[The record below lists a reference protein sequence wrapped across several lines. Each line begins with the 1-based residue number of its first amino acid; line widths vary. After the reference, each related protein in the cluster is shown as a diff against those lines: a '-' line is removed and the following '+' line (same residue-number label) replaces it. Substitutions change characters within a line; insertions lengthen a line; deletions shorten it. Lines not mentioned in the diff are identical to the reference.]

1 VIAVQSSPRKLMSS
15 VLRREVLLVSAAVA
29 LAFVAYA
36 VLAHL
41 VEDPRI
47 FVDENRYMDAAGSL
61 ADGHGLRTRGQ
72 AYGWSPGYPA
82 ALAPLLALSTGRPD
96 AYFWI
101 KLANA
106 GFFAVTAVPVYLLAR
121 RLLPRIV
128 SGAVILLAFAIPSSV
143 YVGLVL
149 TESLAYFVFSLA
161 VLAFVLAV
169 ERPTEGRQLTALLAV
184 AAAYLVRSQ
193 FAVLYPAYLAALSSS
208 VVSEPAGSRRKR
220 LLALWPSG
228 ISLAIVSVV
237 LSALLASRG
246 ASALGRYD
254 DLWRSYGLGGVVRWL
269 AYHAADLGLYLGL
282 FPLVFLPAILG
293 ALHRRDVVDF
303 ARRRAFLFVF
313 AAVTGGMLLVTAA
326 FASTP
331 FSEDRLHDR
340 YLFYVVPLWL
350 IAGAVWIRDGAPR
363 SRAGLGVGVAL
374 LVLFIAVLPF
384 DRLVADD
391 PWRQLEAAGTPAWSR
406 LASWTIGHGLSG
418 HRAIGIVTVV
428 VAVLA
433 VLLPRRLAWTFA
445 VPVAAAFL
453 VNGTLLW
460 HHSFH
465 ASRWHVFADRSDSAL
480 AWVDGAV
487 PSGAEV
493 TVADLSS
500 VRCPQF
506 GIAYPLTEFYNGR
519 IGPVAQLSRPPAN
532 ALPTEWVKLGND
544 GRLVDRSG
552 RPLVADWVVLPPGVR
567 PQGRPVA
574 EGTRGHLVLWR
585 VPGVIAFGAGSE
597 LKLSTRACE
606 GLRAAWPG

>member
-1 VIAVQSSPRKLMSS
+1 MIAVQASHGRLVSS
-15 VLRREVLLVSAAVA
+15 VLRREVLLVCAAVA
-29 LAFVAYA
+29 LAFVVYA

-82 ALAPLLALSTGRPD
+82 ALAPLLALSPGRPE
-96 AYFWI
+96 AYLWI

-106 GFFAVTAVPVYLLAR
+106 AFFALAAVPVYLLAR

-128 SGAVILLAFAIPSSV
+128 AGAVILLALAIPSSV

-149 TESLAYFVFSLA
+149 TESLAYLIFSLA
-161 VLAFVLAV
+161 VLALVLAV
-169 ERPTEGRQLTALLAV
+169 ERPTAGRQLAAVLAV

-193 FAVLYPAYLAALSSS
+193 FAVLYPAYLAALSASL
-208 VVSEPAGSRRKR
+208 VSEPTGSRRKR
-220 LLALWPSG
+220 LLGLWPSG

-254 DLWRSYGLGGVVRWL
+254 DLWRSYDLGGVVRWF

-282 FPLVFLPAILG
+282 FPLVLLPAILVALYRGG
-293 ALHRRDVVDF
+293 AAES

-313 AAVTGGMLLVTAA
+313 AAVTAGMLLVTAA

-363 SRAGLGVGVAL
+363 PRAALGAGVVL
-374 LVLFIAVLPF
+374 LLGFIAVLPF
-384 DRLVADD
+384 DRLAAND
-391 PWRQLEAAGTPAWSR
+391 PWRQLEAAGTPVWGR

-433 VLLPRRLAWTFA
+433 ILLPTRFAWTFA
-445 VPVAAAFL
+445 APVAASFL
-453 VNGTLLW
+453 VNGALLW
-460 HHSFH
+460 HHSFD
-465 ASRWHVFADRSDSAL
+465 ASRWHVFADRSDAAL

-493 TVADLSS
+493 TVADVSS

-506 GIAYPLTEFYNGR
+506 GYAYPLTEFYNDR
-519 IGPVAQLSRPPAN
+519 IGLVAQFSRPPAN
-532 ALPTEWVKLGND
+532 ALPTEWVKVGSD
-544 GRLVDRSG
+544 GRLVGRSG

-567 PQGRPVA
+567 PRGRPVA

-585 VPGVIAFGAGSE
+585 VPGVIAVGAGSE
-597 LKLSTRACE
+597 RKLAARACD